1 MAHHSVCLN
10 HLNHSAVRRAKEF
23 FRRFGRT
30 PNSFLSGTGPH
41 LTRKRAE
48 ATSDEGVGSVLRD
61 EDGSITLLIIG
72 LFLLV
77 LALSMTILDVA
88 GNFLAKQDLTH
99 IGESAIS
106 RAAHAI
112 DLDRYYKAD
121 RFFVKQ
127 SDKGPIYRIPID
139 CSQAFIRFQQ
149 DLANQTLRGNQIV
162 LTSWNCYQDVL
173 TAQLQ
178 SDVPLLIPV
187 PFISA
192 NTPSDNG
199 GATNLAR
206 IVTTVKAESL
216 VVGAG

>member
-48 ATSDEGVGSVLRD
+48 ATSDQGVGSVLRD

-106 RAAHAI
+106 ELRM
-112 DLDRYYKAD
+112 
-121 RFFVKQ
+121 Q
-127 SDKGPIYRIPID
+127 SI
-139 CSQAFIRFQQ
+139 
-149 DLANQTLRGNQIV
+149 L
-162 LTSWNCYQDVL
+162 
-173 TAQLQ
+173 
-178 SDVPLLIPV
+178 
-187 PFISA
+187 
-192 NTPSDNG
+192 
-199 GATNLAR
+199 
-206 IVTTVKAESL
+206 IVTTRLIVSL
-216 VVGAG
+216 